1 MKKPTIKECY
11 EWCNNMEQAT
21 LFFHYFESTGWKVGS
36 KPMVKWKSA
45 LTGWIKRNES
55 KQTKVEKAVSNTG
68 TSVINKLWVRMS
80 QIYGSK
86 WVSNYGEVPTQ
97 PWINLINNMPHEKIA
112 HGLNEIIK
120 EGDNWPPSLS
130 KFNRMC
136 QSMRSPHK
144 ALNSPTKQQRLA
156 QRASTQSARLNA
168 MNQIRGMVG

>member
-1 MKKPTIKECY
+1 MKKPTIKNCFEY
-11 EWCNNMEQAT
+11 SGNMEQST
-21 LFFHYFESTGWKVGS
+21 LFYHHFESQGWKVGRN
-36 KPMVKWKSA
+36 PMQNWKSA
-45 LTGWIKRNES
+45 LTNWVKRSNTQS
-55 KQTKVEKAVSNTG
+55 KVEKAVSNTG

-80 QIYGSK
+80 QIYGAK

-156 QRASTQSARLNA
+156 QRASTQSARVNA
-168 MNQIRGMVG
+168 MNQIRGFL

>member
-1 MKKPTIKECY
+1 MKKPEIKEIA
-11 EWCNNMEQAT
+11 EWMGNQEQAI
-21 LFFHYFESTGWKVGS
+21 LFYNHYESINWKVGRN
-36 KPMVKWKSA
+36 PMQKWKSA
-45 LTGWIKRNES
+45 ATGWLKRNES

-80 QIYGSK
+80 QIYGAK

-97 PWINLINNMPHEKIA
+97 PWINLISNMPHEKIA

-156 QRASTQSARLNA
+156 QRASTQSARDEALNK
-168 MNQIRGMVG
+168 IRGIL